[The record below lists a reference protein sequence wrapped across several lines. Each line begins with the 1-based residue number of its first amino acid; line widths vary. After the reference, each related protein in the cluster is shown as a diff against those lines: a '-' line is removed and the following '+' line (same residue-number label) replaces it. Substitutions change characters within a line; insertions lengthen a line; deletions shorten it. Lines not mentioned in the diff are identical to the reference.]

1 MSIWLKLGLVG
12 VLIASGIVYHTID
25 KRNAVQDALGAQ
37 RAIYEAQ
44 LQVEINKAQETSIS
58 LLNSALDD
66 IKKKDEEIKN
76 INSKYAALS
85 RSLQQRPSREDG
97 SSATGNPAACT
108 GAELLREDGE
118 FLAGEAA
125 RADRILKERDYYYEQ
140 YRRAREAL
148 SAHQG
153 ANVRP

>member
-12 VLIASGIVYHTID
+12 VLIASGIAYHILD
-25 KRNAVQDALGAQ
+25 KRNAVQTAVEAQ

-44 LQVEINKAQETSIS
+44 LQVEINKAQEASIS

-85 RSLQQRPSREDG
+85 RSLQQRPSRKDS
-97 SSATGNPAACT
+97 SSASGNPSTCT

-140 YRRAREAL
+140 YKRAREAL
-148 SAHQG
+148 ASHQKSNG
-153 ANVRP
+153 

>member
-1 MSIWLKLGLVG
+1 MSIWLKLGAVG
-12 VLIASGIVYHTID
+12 ALIAIALGWHYLD
-25 KRNAVQDALGAQ
+25 KRNAVRDAVEAQ

-44 LQVEINKAQETSIS
+44 LQVEINKAQEASIS

-66 IKKKDEEIKN
+66 MKKKDEEIKN

-85 RSLQQRPSREDG
+85 RSLQQRPSREGG
-97 SSATGNPAACT
+97 SSAPGDSKTCT

-140 YRRAREAL
+140 YRRAQEAL
-148 SAHQG
+148 TAHK
-153 ANVRP
+153 R